1 MKGRK
6 QMKKFKKEIGFIN
19 AMVMML
25 ILNVTNVYA
34 AGDETTITQPIANL
48 KNLLISIVAVVGVV
62 FLVKGIYE
70 FAVAYS
76 QNDMPGTSMA
86 IKQII
91 SGLLMTGVSTVLA
104 IMGIG

>member
-1 MKGRK
+1 
-6 QMKKFKKEIGFIN
+6 MKKFKKEIN

>member
-1 MKGRK
+1 
-6 QMKKFKKEIGFIN
+6 MKKFKKEIGFIN

-48 KNLLISIVAVVGVV
+48 KNLLISIVAVGGVV

>member
-1 MKGRK
+1 M
-6 QMKKFKKEIGFIN
+6 
-19 AMVMML
+19 
-25 ILNVTNVYA
+25 YA

>member
-1 MKGRK
+1 
-6 QMKKFKKEIGFIN
+6 MKKFKKEIGFIN